1 MENWE
6 GGACVWMR
14 RERAAPFLA
23 NVSGFN
29 KSGLFG
35 VAMPRRAGVQWCRA
49 RKKKKRCT
57 KRKIIPKHHRM
68 KEEWTRPER
77 EMDVGP
83 PRRDL

>member
-49 RKKKKRCT
+49 RKKNDAQ
-57 KRKIIPKHHRM
+57 
-68 KEEWTRPER
+68 KEKLSPNTIE
-77 EMDVGP
+77 
-83 PRRDL
+83 